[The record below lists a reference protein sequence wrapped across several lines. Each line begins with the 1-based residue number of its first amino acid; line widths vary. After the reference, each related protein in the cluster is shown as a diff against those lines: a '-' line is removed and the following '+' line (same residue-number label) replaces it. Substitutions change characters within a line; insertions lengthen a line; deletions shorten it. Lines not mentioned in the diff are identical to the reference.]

1 MLNIALYGH
10 AAFKRQLATS
20 FLEHSV
26 RRFPLT
32 SPSSDTASNSDHPN
46 SAAPCAESSVAA
58 SSSCDAGPPL
68 LAPLAIHLDLLPAA
82 HAQDSANWIQTDR
95 PLAGPELSKLARFQ
109 TNLIGL
115 RSLLDCGG
123 PFMIGP
129 TQQLQ
134 GRRAF
139 STESTIDIFDRAL
152 KRRQRDRAARLQRTD
167 DPVLEAAAEGL
178 VDRMD
183 DCKRSFPV
191 AAVINGAGENVIR
204 RLAGGRGGV
213 KEVVLIDSSAEML
226 DRTRRLEA
234 QHRAAGDTPSWP
246 HITYVQ
252 AEEDRLP
259 LATHSVD
266 VILCPLG
273 LHWIND
279 LPGALIQCRK
289 ALVPDGL
296 LLGAMLGADSL
307 QELRITC
314 TLAEQEMEGGVASR
328 ISPLARVRDA
338 GNLLTRAALAI
349 PSVDVDDVVIQYSH
363 PARLIAHLRAMG
375 ETNASKGP
383 QRAIRRSTAA
393 RTVEK
398 YAEMFGSE
406 DGAFPATFQIV
417 YLTGWSPHASQQG
430 PSQRGS
436 ASASFEDLE
445 KAINAMEERT

>member
-139 STESTIDIFDRAL
+139 STESTIDIFDRFANTL
-152 KRRQRDRAARLQRTD
+152 SPRLVTLHKLSRLHRSISSIPNAMATFNHNTSVFAD
-167 DPVLEAAAEGL
+167 HDWGRPVVHCEIAS
-178 VDRMD
+178 VNVIVI
-183 DCKRSFPV
+183 V
-191 AAVINGAGENVIR
+191 AANCLELCMDLCAG
-204 RLAGGRGGV
+204 
-213 KEVVLIDSSAEML
+213 S
-226 DRTRRLEA
+226 
-234 QHRAAGDTPSWP
+234 
-246 HITYVQ
+246 
-252 AEEDRLP
+252 
-259 LATHSVD
+259 
-266 VILCPLG
+266 
-273 LHWIND
+273 
-279 LPGALIQCRK
+279 
-289 ALVPDGL
+289 
-296 LLGAMLGADSL
+296 
-307 QELRITC
+307 
-314 TLAEQEMEGGVASR
+314 
-328 ISPLARVRDA
+328 
-338 GNLLTRAALAI
+338 
-349 PSVDVDDVVIQYSH
+349 
-363 PARLIAHLRAMG
+363 
-375 ETNASKGP
+375 
-383 QRAIRRSTAA
+383 
-393 RTVEK
+393 
-398 YAEMFGSE
+398 
-406 DGAFPATFQIV
+406 
-417 YLTGWSPHASQQG
+417 G
-430 PSQRGS
+430 PSNDVSGIVPLDCS
-436 ASASFEDLE
+436 AQ
-445 KAINAMEERT
+445 MTPYW